1 MCMNKALQRGFT
13 LIELII
19 FIVIVSVG
27 LAGILLV
34 MNTVVKSSADP
45 IVRKQALALADSIV
59 EEIMLKAYAH
69 DANTAA
75 GTDRTTYDN
84 VDDYNGLTQTSFS
97 DWPSELSVYSVAIVV
112 TAPLDLSGVAMKKI
126 TVTVSR
132 QGESVT
138 MTAYRANY

>member
-1 MCMNKALQRGFT
+1 MCMNKAAQRGFT
-13 LIELII
+13 LIELVI
-19 FIVIVSVG
+19 FIVIVGVG

-97 DWPSELSVYSVAIVV
+97 DWPAELSAYAVAIVV
-112 TAPLDLSGVAMKKI
+112 TAPLSMNGVTMKKI
-126 TVTVSR
+126 SVSVSR
-132 QGESVT
+132 QGESVN

>member
-1 MCMNKALQRGFT
+1 MIKTTQRGFT

-34 MNTVVKSSADP
+34 MNSVVKSSADP
-45 IVRKQALALADSIV
+45 MVRKQALVLADGIV

-69 DANTAA
+69 DTSAA
-75 GTDRTTYDN
+75 SGTDRATYDN
-84 VDDYNGLTQTSFS
+84 VDDYNGLTQTSFTE
-97 DWPSELSVYSVAIVV
+97 WPPELSVYSVAIVV
-112 TAPLDLSGVAMKKI
+112 TAPLSLNGVTMKKV

-132 QGESVT
+132 QNDIFSIS
-138 MTAYRANY
+138 AYRANY

>member
-1 MCMNKALQRGFT
+1 MCMNKAPQRGFT
-13 LIELII
+13 LIEMVI
-19 FIVIVSVG
+19 FIVIVGVG

-45 IVRKQALALADSIV
+45 IVRKQALALADGIV

-69 DANTAA
+69 DANTAP
-75 GTDRTTYDN
+75 GTDRTSYDN

-97 DWPSELSVYSVAIVV
+97 DWPAELSVYTVAIVV
-112 TAPLDLSGVAMKKI
+112 TAPLSMNGVTMKKI
-126 TVTVSR
+126 SVSVSR
-132 QGESVT
+132 QGESVN